1 MKRKATTGGRRAAL
15 PRSDLRLAAAI
26 LLVAPLAGLAAQGE
40 EVRRVEEATMV
51 FEEITAI
58 PDKTVPDHLLREA
71 RAVVIVPGLLK
82 AGFVVGGEFGRG
94 VLLERLE
101 DGGWSNPVFVT
112 LSGGGIGFQ
121 AGIRSTD
128 LLLVFRTD
136 RGVNGVL
143 RGDLTLGVD
152 LAAAA
157 GPVGRQAR
165 ASTDME
171 LKAEIYSY
179 SRSRGFFAG
188 LSLDGSVLSVDDE
201 ANAAFYKNDE
211 LGPREILRNPALKA
225 PGAAAEL
232 RRTLQDYLHRLPP
245 REKTTP

>member
-1 MKRKATTGGRRAAL
+1 MRRKNTSGGRLHAAL
-15 PRSDLRLAAAI
+15 PRLNLTVAAA
-26 LLVAPLAGLAAQGE
+26 LLLALPLASLAAQSE
-40 EVRRVEEATMV
+40 EIRRLEEATLV

-58 PDKTVPDHLLREA
+58 PDKSVPDFLLQEA
-71 RAVVIVPGLLK
+71 QAVVIVPGLLK

-94 VLLERLE
+94 VLLSKLE
-101 DGGWSNPVFVT
+101 GGGWSNPVFVT

-201 ANAAFYKNDE
+201 ANASFYKNDE
-211 LGPREILRNPALKA
+211 LGAREILRSPNLKA
-225 PGAAAEL
+225 PSAAAEL
-232 RRTLQDYLHRLPP
+232 RRVLQEYVERLPARGKP
-245 REKTTP
+245 

>member
-1 MKRKATTGGRRAAL
+1 V
-15 PRSDLRLAAAI
+15 AAAV
-26 LLVAPLAGLAAQGE
+26 LLTVPLAGLSAQSA
-40 EVRRVEEATMV
+40 EVRRVEEATLV

-58 PDKTVPDHLLREA
+58 PEKSVPDFLLADA
-71 RAVVIVPGLLK
+71 RALVIVPGLLK

-94 VLLERLE
+94 VLLTRGE
-101 DGGWSNPVFVT
+101 DGGWSNPLFVS
-112 LSGGGIGFQ
+112 LSGMGIGFQ

-152 LAAAA
+152 VAAAA

-188 LSLDGSVLSVDDE
+188 LSLDGSVLAVDDE
-201 ANAAFYKNDE
+201 ANAAFYKSDE
-211 LGPREILRNPALKA
+211 LGPREILRSPDLRS
-225 PGAAAEL
+225 PAAAGEL
-232 RRTLQDYLHRLPP
+232 RRVLEEYLDKLPAEKKTL
-245 REKTTP
+245 